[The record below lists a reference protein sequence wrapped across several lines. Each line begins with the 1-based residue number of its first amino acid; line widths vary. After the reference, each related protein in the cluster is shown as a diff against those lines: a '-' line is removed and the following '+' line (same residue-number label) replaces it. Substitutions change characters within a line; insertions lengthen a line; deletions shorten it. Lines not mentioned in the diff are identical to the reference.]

1 MVEKKKMGQNDIL
14 KYVNGL
20 FSSESSNEDE
30 LYEGLILGNLTEENV
45 EQVIP
50 LLEASERLL
59 NLAGLRMLTDSNSV
73 GISKVY
79 GAVDKLFERN
89 DLILNRM
96 CLDVIQQHDSTS
108 PKAMRRMMQF
118 INTTDVFIKR
128 TTRTWLMCR
137 SESELTALENYCEPL
152 SEQTDDLISLLI
164 KAKAGELVK
173 VEFWKNLK
181 DVDEVAFDEYQRMSK
196 SKIGKIENLFKV
208 ITP

>member
-118 INTTDVFIKR
+118 INTTDVFITR